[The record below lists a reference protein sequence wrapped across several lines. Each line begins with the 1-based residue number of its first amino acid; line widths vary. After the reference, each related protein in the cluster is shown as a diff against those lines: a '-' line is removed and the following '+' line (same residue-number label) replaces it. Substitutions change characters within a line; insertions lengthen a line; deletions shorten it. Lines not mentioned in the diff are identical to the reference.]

1 MRPATHLNSKDRRLR
16 LAVLFSHPIQ
26 YFAPLMRA
34 LASQSDIDLTVYY
47 CSRQGVVPTY
57 DPHFNTTYSWDT
69 PLLEGYH
76 SVFLPNIR
84 RGDSTHG
91 FFRLVNPR
99 IIGEL
104 TRGSFDALLVH
115 GYEHMTKW
123 LAFLGAGIVG
133 TKVILRGESN
143 LLNERPWYL
152 RAAKSL
158 ILRPLLQRMAACA
171 CIGTANH
178 DYYRHYGV
186 PEERL
191 FCVPYVVDNGF
202 FQAEHTRLRPKR
214 TEIRA
219 ALGIAEHVPVVLA
232 CAKLYKVKQPLLL
245 LEAYQRVRNK
255 RPCALIYAGDG
266 PMRPDIERVVRE
278 NNIPGVIITG
288 FVNQSR
294 IGEIYTAA
302 DLIAL
307 PSLSE
312 PWGLVVNEAMNFG
325 LPVVVSDRV
334 GCAADLVHSG
344 ENGFVVSHNCI
355 SALSNALENL
365 VSDAMMRE
373 QFGRRSRE
381 LIESYSPEVFVQT
394 LTKAI
399 QKILTND

>member
-1 MRPATHLNSKDRRLR
+1 MRSATHLNSKDRRLR

-47 CSRQGVVPTY
+47 CSRKGVVATY
-57 DPHFNTTYSWDT
+57 DKMFMCSFKWDT
-69 PLLEGYH
+69 PLLEGYQ

-84 RGDSTHG
+84 QGDSTDG
-91 FFRLVNPR
+91 FFRLVNPK
-99 IIGEL
+99 ILGEL
-104 TRGSFDALLVH
+104 VRGQFDAILVH
-115 GYEHMTKW
+115 GYDHLTNW
-123 LAFLGAGIVG
+123 LAILGAGLVG
-133 TKVILRGESN
+133 TKVILRGDSH
-143 LLNERPWYL
+143 LLNEHPWHI
-152 RAAKSL
+152 RAAKNL
-158 ILRPLLQRMAACA
+158 ILRPLLQSISCCA
-171 CIGTANH
+171 CIGKANH

-186 PEERL
+186 PEQRL
-191 FCVPYVVDNGF
+191 FFAPYVVDNEF
-202 FQAEHTRLRPKR
+202 FQAEEARLRPMR

-219 ALGIAEHVPVVLA
+219 ALGIADGVSVVLA
-232 CAKLYKVKQPLLL
+232 CGKIYSVKQPLVLL
-245 LEAYQRVRNK
+245 RAYQMIRRN

-266 PMRPDIERVVRE
+266 PMRSDIERVVSE
-278 NNIPGVIITG
+278 DEIPGVIITG
-288 FVNQSR
+288 FVNQKR
-294 IGEIYTAA
+294 IGELYIAS
-302 DLIAL
+302 DMLAL
-307 PSLSE
+307 PSISE
-312 PWGLVVNEAMNFG
+312 KWGLVVNEAMNFG

-365 VSDAMMRE
+365 VSDPIMRE

-399 QKILTND
+399 QKTLTND